1 MTEDKMVGSHHQLND
16 MSISKLQEIM
26 KDTEA
31 WCATVHGVIKS
42 QTGLGDRKTTTNEGK
57 IVRTTMALPVVAVIK
72 AAPVSREISF

>member
-1 MTEDKMVGSHHQLND
+1 MD
-16 MSISKLQEIM
+16 MNLSKLQEM
-26 KDTEA
+26 VRDRDT
-31 WCATVHGVIKS
+31 WRATVHGVIKS